1 MTVPQQTMFRVE
13 TNGVFYLS
21 IGYVQTEQGTGWFDQ
36 AVIYCPF
43 CGVQLQDRNEI
54 AQATE

>member
-1 MTVPQQTMFRVE
+1 MFRVE